1 MLKLEHLNNK
11 LFIMLTQI
19 VLLNSKIYAKARIRF
34 DDCDSIQLIGA
45 NNIGKSTLIYTLN
58 FLFVVDGSKM
68 TFSGNRRGD
77 KETIHH
83 YFPSHTKSY
92 VVFEIFK
99 QSHYCI
105 LVKRNAE
112 SELEYYR
119 IDCAYDE
126 NLFFESENGLSRL
139 LMFEEVLTRLNTKG
153 ITYYPFKNKTEVF
166 NYVYQRGRNNNG
178 VVWLEDTVKTDG
190 ISNNFSKIYRYLIN
204 TKLITNKTLKE
215 ALIIA
220 DNRENEGVNFSQKNK
235 KDITDLLR
243 INNEIKAI
251 KSIKED
257 FYIFREAVNRYN
269 ASSRIIGELLYA
281 FNKAYETA
289 IPNLEGSF
297 RIIDQEIA
305 DYHHRINEV
314 LKPKEQDLNRKI
326 GEISAEIK
334 NKTDLLNEKNRELKE
349 INSYESL
356 EFLKQS
362 LDNLNKQRKEYES
375 RLSTIEFKKLT
386 SSQLQKKLADITKKI
401 ARIEN
406 QINHYDKQLIHNIAT
421 KKEDKKLLNYILSP
435 EFSSQSSDLIIKKI
449 SKTGKTVKIFDG
461 EVKLPEKFEVKELPS
476 IEELKEELKIL
487 KNEKK
492 EIEQLL
498 NTVSDLEK
506 TKSEIQKLETE
517 IEIIKEKIKKIVAKP
532 AIEKSIF
539 QLEGILKKLYSEKN
553 ELEKQIQDINFEM
566 AAIAK
571 GLDEKKEKRQAT
583 EQRIK
588 LLKEHKIELEY
599 LGIEPIHFESTESL
613 DQLYNKIKLYN
624 NERETLKDNKLRLFD
639 KLKIILNNTLADENE
654 FIKYVEEEIAC
665 LNDKERSIDAL
676 LQSIS
681 AQFANPAYSLLKRYE
696 DFQSFIYNRFNP
708 KLSKIKISD
717 IESLQIRLVDN
728 KRTIEELKKIHSIQD
743 IQGQLSFDFNQSE
756 NLRLLEHYLD
766 TGKKINFADLFEIEL
781 SLIKNGEE
789 KKVDLAGQVE
799 SDGTDRMIRLVII
812 MSIINRLAINDANNK
827 IALFIDE
834 VATIDR
840 NNRPELVK
848 FCKEH
853 YFIPIFAAPDPMPDF
868 NKYYF
873 LFQNKAG
880 KIVINDNNV
889 IWQTKKEESKVKGH
903 KVKTA

>member
-1 MLKLEHLNNK
+1 
-11 LFIMLTQI
+11 MLTQI
-19 VLLNSKIYAKARIRF
+19 VLLNSKTYAKARIRF

-58 FLFVVDGSKM
+58 FLFVVDGAKM

-92 VVFEIFK
+92 VIFEVFK
-99 QSHYCI
+99 QEHYCI
-105 LVKRNAE
+105 LVKRNVE

-119 IDCAYDE
+119 IDHPYDE
-126 NLFFESENGLSRL
+126 NFFFEIENGLPRL
-139 LMFEEVLTRLNTKG
+139 LMFEEVLTRLITKG
-153 ITYYPFKNKTEVF
+153 ITYYPYKNKTEVF
-166 NYVYQRGRNNNG
+166 NHVYQRGRNNNG

-215 ALIIA
+215 ALVIA

-235 KDITDLLR
+235 KDITDLLK

-281 FNKAYETA
+281 YNKAYETA

-305 DYHHRINEV
+305 DYYHRINEV
-314 LKPKEQDLNRKI
+314 LKPKEQDINRKI
-326 GEISAEIK
+326 GEISADIK
-334 NKTDLLNEKNRELKE
+334 NKADLLNDRNRELKE
-349 INSYESL
+349 INSFEGL
-356 EFLKQS
+356 DFLKQS
-362 LDNLNKQRKEYES
+362 LENLNKQRKEHES
-375 RLSTIEFKKLT
+375 RISTIEFKKLT
-386 SSQLQKKLADITKKI
+386 TPQLEKKLADLNKNI

-406 QINHYDKQLIHNIAT
+406 QVKHFDEQLIHNIAS
-421 KKEDKKLLNYILSP
+421 KQEDKKILNYILST
-435 EFSSQSSDLIIKKI
+435 EFSSQSSDLIVKKI
-449 SKTGKTVKIFDG
+449 SKTGKTVKLFDG
-461 EVKLPEKFEVKELPS
+461 EINLPEKFEVKELPS
-476 IEELKEELKIL
+476 VDELKEELKAL
-487 KNEKK
+487 KNDKK
-492 EIEQLL
+492 ETEQLL
-498 NTVSDLEK
+498 ATVTDLEK
-506 TKSEIQKLETE
+506 TKTEIQKIEAE
-517 IEIIKEKIKKIVAKP
+517 IELTKEKIKKIGAKP
-532 AIEKSIF
+532 AIEKSVF
-539 QLEGILKKLYSEKN
+539 QLDGVLKKLYSEKT
-553 ELEKQIQDINFEM
+553 EFEKQIEDISIEM
-566 AAIAK
+566 ATIAK
-571 GLDEKKEKRQAT
+571 GLDDKKDKRQAT

-599 LGIEPIHFESTESL
+599 IGIEPVAFESTESL
-613 DQLYNKIKLYN
+613 DQLYNKLKLYN
-624 NERETLKDNKLRLFD
+624 NERETLKDNKLRLYD
-639 KLKIILNNTLADENE
+639 KLKIILNNTMADETE

-665 LNDKERSIDAL
+665 LNDKEKSIDAL

-681 AQFANPAYSLLKRYE
+681 SQFANPAYSLLKRYE
-696 DFQSFIYNRFNP
+696 DFQSFVYNRFNP

-717 IESLQIRLVDN
+717 IESLQIQLVDN
-728 KRTIEELKKIHSIQD
+728 KRTVEELKKIHSIQD
-743 IQGQLSFDFNQSE
+743 IQGQMTFDFNQSE

-812 MSIINRLAINDANNK
+812 MSIINRLAVNDVNNR

-853 YFIPIFAAPDPMPDF
+853 FFIPIFAAPDPMPDF

-873 LFQNKAG
+873 LFQNKSG
-880 KIVINDNNV
+880 KIMINDTNV
-889 IWQTKKEESKVKGH
+889 VWQTKKEEEKTKTN
-903 KVKTA
+903 KLKTAKK